1 MLCGLGVG
9 EEEPRYRF
17 YIQVIPLG
25 RNRPHPMK
33 FARRPTPRPLLGS
46 TPWPAKRAALLPES
60 SPLLDDL
67 KDLDVEGLSPVE
79 ALKEILLVYSTTKL
93 GLPCSTR
100 Q

>member
-1 MLCGLGVG
+1 
-9 EEEPRYRF
+9 
-17 YIQVIPLG
+17 
-25 RNRPHPMK
+25 MK

-46 TPWPAKRAALLPES
+46 AAWPAKRAALLPES
-60 SPLLDDL
+60 SPLLDEL

-79 ALKEILLVYSTTKL
+79 ALKEVLLVYSTTKL